1 MKEIDVR
8 EKSIVEK
15 IKKKFPQLEVAFAKR
30 KKPGKAALVI
40 VPLLLTALGTGV
52 GLGIYYNQKP
62 NEPVDVI
69 KQDTGENHRIYLV
82 ANDKTTVPLT
92 VKTKKRNTIGEN
104 LKDLFNLLK
113 TDSKANTNSIKGIVP
128 AETKVNAIEVFND
141 ELILDVSEE
150 FLNYEPTKEVNML
163 ESLVYTFSEFPSINM
178 LSIYV
183 NGEKLE
189 KMPQK
194 NTLVPDFLQKN
205 FGINRTTKN
214 AEELTNKNM
223 FNIYYTK
230 KYDDV
235 SYLIPVTQYVE
246 NEGTVESQFAKAINN
261 SAPDGMVLATQ
272 YNYISETQDDKNNE
286 KVNLNLKQAALKEE
300 GVVKKDVYEMVALTF
315 NDLEKDYE
323 ISFEI
328 EGESL
333 VVEGIQDTKNFE
345 VANLIYNQKEI

>member
-15 IKKKFPQLEVAFAKR
+15 IKKKFPQLEVAFVKR

-150 FLNYEPTKEVNML
+150 FLNYEPTKEVNIL

-194 NTLVPDFLQKN
+194 NTLVP
-205 FGINRTTKN
+205 
-214 AEELTNKNM
+214 
-223 FNIYYTK
+223 TK
-230 KYDDV
+230 KLWNK
-235 SYLIPVTQYVE
+235 S
-246 NEGTVESQFAKAINN
+246 NN
-261 SAPDGMVLATQ
+261 
-272 YNYISETQDDKNNE
+272 
-286 KVNLNLKQAALKEE
+286 
-300 GVVKKDVYEMVALTF
+300 KKC
-315 NDLEKDYE
+315 
-323 ISFEI
+323 
-328 EGESL
+328 
-333 VVEGIQDTKNFE
+333 
-345 VANLIYNQKEI
+345 

>member
-15 IKKKFPQLEVAFAKR
+15 IKKKFPQLEVAFVKR

-150 FLNYEPTKEVNML
+150 FLNYEPTKEVNIL

-272 YNYISETQDDKNNE
+272 YNYISETQDDKNDE